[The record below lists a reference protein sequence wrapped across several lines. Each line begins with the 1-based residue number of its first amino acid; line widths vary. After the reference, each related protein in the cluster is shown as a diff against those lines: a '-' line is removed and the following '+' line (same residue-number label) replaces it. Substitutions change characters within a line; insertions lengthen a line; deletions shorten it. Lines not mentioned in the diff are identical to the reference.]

1 MWNRN
6 CLPTLPGYM
15 SLPPVLSEVR
25 GTQSLVFYVMF
36 CRLLFVYYKGPP
48 HVHSLLR
55 EFSQDVLIHLFNE
68 IHITRFMNITFETEL
83 LCSLLD
89 MAIYELHV
97 LYNYISSK

>member
-1 MWNRN
+1 M
-6 CLPTLPGYM
+6 
-15 SLPPVLSEVR
+15 
-25 GTQSLVFYVMF
+25 
-36 CRLLFVYYKGPP
+36 
-48 HVHSLLR
+48 HSLLR

-68 IHITRFMNITFETEL
+68 IHITRFMNIAFETEL